1 MSQKKELWFDA
12 VRPFESFLINVPFP
26 WLENAVKMGISISAS
41 ARDDNPTL
49 LHFNYIVFLH
59 AARISISIFSSP
71 SLSLRQLYSP
81 CQRPHVINL
90 CHPRV
95 MFILFKRAPW
105 EEPIKKK
112 EREIDLLLAESRAEG
127 LSPNSSTASVSF
139 ACLSLCNRS
148 ARRWYTRPAGLRQ
161 YISMQLKL
169 PSPAWEVAN
178 PSKSAAALDEKRSC
192 CRIQWP
198 KLTPFK

>member
-1 MSQKKELWFDA
+1 
-12 VRPFESFLINVPFP
+12 
-26 WLENAVKMGISISAS
+26 MGISISAS

-95 MFILFKRAPW
+95 MFILFKRAPR

-112 EREIDLLLAESRAEG
+112 ERER
-127 LSPNSSTASVSF
+127 
-139 ACLSLCNRS
+139 NRFT
-148 ARRWYTRPAGLRQ
+148 ARRKPSGGVITEFQHRFCVFR
-161 YISMQLKL
+161 L
-169 PSPAWEVAN
+169 PFPVQSRR
-178 PSKSAAALDEKRSC
+178 AAMIHAARWAEAIHFNAVKA
-192 CRIQWP
+192 
-198 KLTPFK
+198 PFPGMGSGQPL